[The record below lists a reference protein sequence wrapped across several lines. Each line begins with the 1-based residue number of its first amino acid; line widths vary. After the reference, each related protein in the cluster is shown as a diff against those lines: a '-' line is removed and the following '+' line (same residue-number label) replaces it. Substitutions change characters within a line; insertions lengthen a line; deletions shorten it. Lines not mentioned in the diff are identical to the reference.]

1 MLKTGAQRTS
11 DWDWLIAKLLK
22 QVGFWCNRWLSLGG
36 RYILVKV
43 VLEAQLVFWMSM
55 EALPLSV
62 LSRMRKVM
70 FQFLWNGHSHPNT
83 FTFVVG
89 KLYPD
94 QKSWGVGFSKPPNF
108 Q

>member
-1 MLKTGAQRTS
+1 VLS

-22 QVGFWCNRWLSLGG
+22 KVGLWCNRWLSLGG

-43 VLEAQLVFWMSM
+43 VLEAQPVFWMSL

-62 LSRMRKVM
+62 LSRIRKVM
-70 FQFLWNGHSHPNT
+70 FHFCGVVTLIPSTIT
-83 FTFVVG
+83 FAGG

-94 QKSWGVGFSKPPNF
+94 RKSWGAGVFEISKFSIKL
-108 Q
+108 